1 MTRVLLVGL
10 GGFVGSA
17 GRYLLGLGTARLWP
31 AAGLQIGTLTVNIA
45 GCLLIGLLTEFADAR
60 GIVSPEIRALVLIG
74 VLGGFTT
81 FSTFAYETLA
91 IGRAGHASVAVTNVI
106 LHVGACLGAVWI
118 GSAMGRAI
126 WTSV

>member
-1 MTRVLLVGL
+1 VTRVILVGL

-17 GRYLLGLGTARLWP
+17 GRYLVGLGTARLWP
-31 AAGLQIGTLTVNIA
+31 AAELQIGTLTVNIA
-45 GCLLIGLLTEFADAR
+45 GCLFIGLLTAFADAR

-91 IGRAGHASVAVTNVI
+91 LGRAGHTSVAVTNVI
-106 LHVGACLGAVWI
+106 LQVAGCLGAVWL
-118 GSAMGRAI
+118 GSVVGRAL
-126 WTSV
+126 WASM